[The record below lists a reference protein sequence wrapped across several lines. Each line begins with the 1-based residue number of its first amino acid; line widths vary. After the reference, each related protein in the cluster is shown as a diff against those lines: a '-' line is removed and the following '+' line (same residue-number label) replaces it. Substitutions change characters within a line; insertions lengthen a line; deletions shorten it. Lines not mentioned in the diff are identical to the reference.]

1 MDWEGSF
8 VRQICDEALL
18 LLMWPREQILPGL

>member
-8 VRQICDEALL
+8 VRQICDEALV
-18 LLMWPREQILPGL
+18 LLMWPREQIAPGL